1 MRSLSRPK
9 AMSAERLQWLEL
21 AEQIAAVGHWCLAL
35 NTKELTWSDQMFRIH
50 GLDPTGWP
58 PSFDAAIRAFHPDD
72 RGEAEKAMNRAI
84 ETGGSG
90 QRNRC

>member
-1 MRSLSRPK
+1 
-9 AMSAERLQWLEL
+9 
-21 AEQIAAVGHWCLAL
+21 
-35 NTKELTWSDQMFRIH
+35 MFRIH

-84 ETGGSG
+84 ETGGEFSFELRLVRSDG
-90 QRNRC
+90 AIRMVRSMGRCEPRS